1 MTSVPS
7 SLFLHGG
14 NLDEAARYYGHHL
27 EDMTDLSTGISPLSY
42 PLASDQFKSADW
54 QALPRKTEEDNLIAV
69 ARRAYNVVQ
78 TAELCLGSGSQSLL
92 QAAARL
98 MESACTVWIPAPTY
112 SEHGR
117 VWQQAGHKVV
127 TSADMPCDARCAVIV
142 NPNNPDG
149 RVYEREMLLQLAD
162 ELSQKGG
169 FLLLDEAFID
179 CNPALSLMASA
190 DVKGLVI
197 LRSLG
202 KFFGL
207 AGLRVGFATGH
218 KDIITSLRHQI
229 GPWPLAT
236 PSITAAT
243 YALNDEKWA
252 HMHRR
257 ELAVLLDRMQQILAA
272 SQIKIIGRTGL
283 FITVS
288 DPDARALHAV
298 LAGQAIWVRAFEYEP
313 EWLRFGLTADE
324 TVFRKVTACLIKWR
338 RQTKD

>member
-1 MTSVPS
+1 
-7 SLFLHGG
+7 
-14 NLDEAARYYGHHL
+14 
-27 EDMTDLSTGISPLSY
+27 
-42 PLASDQFKSADW
+42 
-54 QALPRKTEEDNLIAV
+54 
-69 ARRAYNVVQ
+69 
-78 TAELCLGSGSQSLL
+78 
-92 QAAARL
+92 
-98 MESACTVWIPAPTY
+98 
-112 SEHGR
+112 
-117 VWQQAGHKVV
+117 
-127 TSADMPCDARCAVIV
+127 
-142 NPNNPDG
+142 
-149 RVYEREMLLQLAD
+149 
-162 ELSQKGG
+162 
-169 FLLLDEAFID
+169 
-179 CNPALSLMASA
+179 
-190 DVKGLVI
+190 
-197 LRSLG
+197 
-202 KFFGL
+202 
-207 AGLRVGFATGH
+207 LRVGFAAGH

>member
-1 MTSVPS
+1 MTTVPS

-42 PLASDQFKSADW
+42 PLASAQVDSTDW
-54 QALPRKTEEDNLIAV
+54 QALPRKTEENNLISV
-69 ARRAYNVVQ
+69 ARRAYNSSK
-78 TAELCLGSGSQSLL
+78 TADICLGPGSQSLL

-98 MESACTVWIPAPTY
+98 MDSACTVWIPAPTY

-127 TSADMPCDARCAVIV
+127 TSADMPQDARCAVIV

-149 RVYEREMLLQLAD
+149 RVYDRDVLLQLAD
-162 ELSQKGG
+162 MLYQKGG

-179 CNPALSLMASA
+179 CNPALSLMTSA

-207 AGLRVGFATGH
+207 AGLRVGFAAGH
-218 KDIITSLRHQI
+218 KDIITHLRRQI

-257 ELAVLLDRMQQILAA
+257 ELAILLDRLQQILDA
-272 SQIKIIGRTGL
+272 SQIKIIGQTGL

-288 DPDARALHAV
+288 DPNARALHAL

-324 TVFRKVTACLIKWR
+324 TVFHKLIACLRKWR